1 MKNIRQRIKEY
12 IEERGWTV
20 FKNPGS
26 IAKSIS
32 IESAE
37 LLEVFQWN
45 DYTQEEALADE
56 KVKSKIRE
64 ELADVLIYATEM
76 AISLDLDM
84 EEIMSEKLE
93 KNAKKYPADAVRGNQ
108 EEYLKLKMEHRSQ
121 NK

>member
-1 MKNIRQRIKEY
+1 MNNIRQRIKEY

-45 DYTQEEALADE
+45 EYTQEEVLVDE
-56 KVKSKIRE
+56 KVKNKIRE

-76 AISLDLDM
+76 AISLDLDI

-93 KNAKKYPADAVRGNQ
+93 KNIKKYPADVVRGNQ
-108 EEYLKLKMEHRSQ
+108 EEYLKLKMEHRQ
-121 NK
+121 KHD